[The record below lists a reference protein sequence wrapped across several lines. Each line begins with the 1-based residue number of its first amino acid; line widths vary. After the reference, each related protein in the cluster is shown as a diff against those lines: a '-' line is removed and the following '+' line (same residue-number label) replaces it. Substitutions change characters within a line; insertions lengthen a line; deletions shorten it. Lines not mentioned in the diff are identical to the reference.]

1 MILNERILK
10 IVLTLSEELHF
21 GRAAAR
27 LHLSQAA
34 LSGTVKNLECDL
46 GVCLFRRSSRR
57 VELTEAG
64 RLLAGEARHLIEHGE
79 RVVTMIR
86 ESAPDV
92 RGPLRIGY
100 TTSLD
105 LRWLCSLISHVN
117 TSLNSSVQLV
127 STEALRL
134 DDDILKG
141 ILHAALYAGR
151 LRHPDLQS
159 KTLFRESLR
168 VVLSYQHRL
177 AQCKTLEIAQLVD
190 EPVVWLTRGADP
202 QRYDSFMALCSS
214 HRYRP
219 KIVREVRTLHECLE
233 FARAGVGITFL
244 PSFMQTKENDNGVLF
259 LSLPALYAEYG
270 LAYRR
275 NGISRDLARF
285 VQFVQDSSI
294 APLDEYAKTND

>member
-21 GRAAAR
+21 GRTAAR
-27 LHLSQAA
+27 LHISQAA
-34 LSGTVKNLECDL
+34 LSGTVKNLEYDL
-46 GVCLFRRSSRR
+46 GVNLFRRTSRR

-64 RLLAGEARHLIEHGE
+64 RLLAAEARHLIEHGE

-105 LRWLCSLISHVN
+105 LRWLCSLISRVN

-159 KTLFRESLR
+159 MTLFRESLR
-168 VVLSYQHRL
+168 VVLGSRHRL
-177 AQCKTLEIAQLVD
+177 AQVKTLEVAQLVD
-190 EPVVWLTRGADP
+190 EPVVWLSREADP
-202 QRYDSFMALCSS
+202 QRYDSFMDLCSS
-214 HRYRP
+214 QRYRP

-233 FARAGVGITFL
+233 FARAGAGITFL
-244 PSFMQTKENDNGVLF
+244 PSFMQTNEDDNGLMF
-259 LSLPALYAEYG
+259 LRLPALYAEYG

-275 NGISRDLARF
+275 NGISRDLERF
-285 VQFVQDSSI
+285 VQLVQASSI

>member
-21 GRAAAR
+21 GRTAAR
-27 LHLSQAA
+27 LHISQGA

-46 GVCLFRRSSRR
+46 GVCLFRRTSRR

-64 RLLAGEARHLIEHGE
+64 CILATEARQLIEHGE

-86 ESAPDV
+86 ERAPEV

-105 LRWLCSLISHVN
+105 LRWLCSLISHVH

-127 STEALRL
+127 STEAVHL

-159 KTLFRESLR
+159 MTLFRESLR
-168 VVLSYQHRL
+168 VVLGSKHRL
-177 AQCKTLEIAQLVD
+177 AQCKTLEVAQLAD
-190 EPVVWLTRGADP
+190 EPVVWLTRAADP

-214 HRYRP
+214 LRYRP
-219 KIVREVRTLHECLE
+219 KIVQEVRTLHECLE
-233 FARAGVGITFL
+233 FARAGAGITFL
-244 PSFMQTKENDNGVLF
+244 PSFMQSNENDNAVLF

-275 NGISRDLARF
+275 SNMSRDLARF
-285 VQFVQDSSI
+285 VKFVQDSSI